1 LKIVFD
7 FLVILLSIFSKF
19 GDFMD
24 NLIKILI
31 PRQLFL
37 LLLLSTGLLN
47 HVILIPNLLT
57 AAGRDS
63 WFSVVIAYP
72 ISIFFLWLI
81 FYIVKNS
88 PDDGFFKMIKQRFG
102 KTLSVIMSIP
112 VILFLFS
119 SAYITFRDLMLW
131 LEAYFLADT
140 SVLMINCILT
150 VACFI
155 VTLAGIKHMAIAS
168 GFLLPIVMLLGIFIS
183 ITNTDMKDPSLLLP
197 IMANGYAPLAK
208 GVIYSLSGLLEIYI
222 VILLQPFSQ
231 ERIKFKQMFILLTIL
246 TGLIL
251 GPLTAAIMEFGP
263 VESVNF
269 QYPAYEQWR
278 VLSIGEYIS
287 HLDFFAL
294 YQWLSGALIRIG
306 LFMYLIGTL
315 LTQKLQHYRLK
326 PKLVAILYISL
337 FGVMLIKVET
347 YYFYKY
353 VFLYFLPASMVFF
366 LIQILLS
373 ALFLFFLKKRDEHHG
388 KNNKFG
394 SST

>member
-1 LKIVFD
+1 
-7 FLVILLSIFSKF
+7 
-19 GDFMD
+19 MR
-24 NLIKILI
+24 NLTKILV

-63 WFSVVIAYP
+63 WVSVILAYP
-72 ISIFFLWLI
+72 VSLFFLWLI
-81 FYIVKNS
+81 FYIVKNC
-88 PDDGFFKMIKQRFG
+88 PDEGFFIMIKQRFG
-102 KTLSVIMSIP
+102 KALSVIMSIP
-112 VILFLFS
+112 VIFFLFGS
-119 SAYITFRDLMLW
+119 TYITFRDLMLW

-140 SVLMINCILT
+140 SVLVINCILT
-150 VACFI
+150 IACFI
-155 VTLAGIKHMAIAS
+155 ITLAGVKHMAIAS

-183 ITNTDMKDPSLLLP
+183 ITNIDMKDPSLLLP
-197 IMANGYAPLAK
+197 VLSQGYAPIVK
-208 GVIYSLSGLLEIYI
+208 GIIYTLSGLLEIYV

-231 ERIKFKQMFILLTIL
+231 ERITFKQLFILQSIL

-263 VESVNF
+263 VESVKF

-294 YQWLSGALIRIG
+294 YQWLSGGLIRIG

-315 LTQKLQHYRLK
+315 LTHKLQHYRLK
-326 PKLVAILYISL
+326 PKLVAILFIIFFS
-337 FGVMLIKVET
+337 VMTIKIET
-347 YYFYKY
+347 YFFYKY
-353 VFLYFLPASMVFF
+353 LFLYFLPASMVFF

-373 ALFLFFLKKRDEHHG
+373 ALFLFVLKKRDEQHG
-388 KNNKFG
+388 KNNKIE
-394 SST
+394 STS